1 MLSGPYGFQ
10 PDRLRY
16 RSGCCASLRGV
27 HCRSADRF
35 ALASAERGP
44 AHLRLGTDA
53 YGVAPPQ
60 FWAQDD
66 SAAIRSEWPTGRRR
80 GRDGCLR
87 SEEHTSELQSLM
99 RISYAVFCLKKKKTK
114 ITTHKHT
121 TT

>member
-1 MLSGPYGFQ
+1 MDTAYEMRVSDWSSDVCSSDL
-10 PDRLRY
+10 LRY
-16 RSGCCASLRGV
+16 RSGCGASLRGV
-27 HCRSADRF
+27 HGRSADRF

-80 GRDGCLR
+80 GRDGCLCGTWPQIGR
-87 SEEHTSELQSLM
+87 AH
-99 RISYAVFCLKKKKTK
+99 V
-114 ITTHKHT
+114 
-121 TT
+121 